1 MRLVDR
7 GRGYGEGIS
16 PANLWLTAPWGLA
29 YTAALSY
36 AKEGAR

>member
-7 GRGYGEGIS
+7 GRGHGEGTS
-16 PANLWLTAPWGLA
+16 PASLCLTAPWGLA

-36 AKEGAR
+36 AKEGAQ